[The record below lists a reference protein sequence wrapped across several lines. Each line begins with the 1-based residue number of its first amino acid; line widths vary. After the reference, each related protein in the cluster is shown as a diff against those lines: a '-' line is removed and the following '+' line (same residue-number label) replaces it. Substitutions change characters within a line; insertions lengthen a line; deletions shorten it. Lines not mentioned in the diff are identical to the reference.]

1 MVSHMTGCLDL
12 TGGKGRRKGQTHR
25 HTYRHTYR
33 EAGVRWAVC
42 TRMEPHQLHS
52 NPEAHHVS
60 D

>member
-1 MVSHMTGCLDL
+1 MVSCMTGCLDL
-12 TGGKGRRKGQTHR
+12 TGGKGRRKGQTH
-25 HTYRHTYR
+25 RHTYR